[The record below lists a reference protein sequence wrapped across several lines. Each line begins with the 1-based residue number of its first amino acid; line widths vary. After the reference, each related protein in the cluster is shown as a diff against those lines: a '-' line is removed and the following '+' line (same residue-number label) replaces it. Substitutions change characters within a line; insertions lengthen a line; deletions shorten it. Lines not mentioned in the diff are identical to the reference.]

1 MSFDSTNFVNLST
14 TIFIQRFFSIFYFFH
29 KNAFLPFLIFGVN
42 VFYIDDLNHRL
53 TLTKNQNSQMFV
65 MHTKTVILLEN
76 YSLGLNN
83 LV

>member
-1 MSFDSTNFVNLST
+1 V
-14 TIFIQRFFSIFYFFH
+14 
-29 KNAFLPFLIFGVN
+29 FLTFLIFGVN